1 MIEIRNVNNPFWPK
15 VFSVGNPRVK
25 TGCTLWKGKI
35 FTLKAI
41 VMTNCFGWGTDSPI
55 HVSFFLANFLLRT
68 YSVLALSLQPDT
80 VCNCVWKNGVETGAE
95 RALEGGNEYHGEAD
109 CAASSYRPY
118 GKAFSPSWLIAES
131 VAIACVTHL
140 LDLMSHLSR

>member
-1 MIEIRNVNNPFWPK
+1 MIEVIHVNNPFWPNI
-15 VFSVGNPRVK
+15 FSARTLRVK
-25 TGCTLWKGKI
+25 TGCTLWKEKI

-41 VMTNCFGWGTDSPI
+41 VRTNCFGWGTDSSI
-55 HVSFFLANFLLRT
+55 HPPFFLANCILRT
-68 YSVLALSLQPDT
+68 YSVLVLFLQPNT
-80 VCNCVWKNGVETGAE
+80 VCDCVWKDSVETGAE

-118 GKAFSPSWLIAES
+118 GKTFSPSWLIAES

-140 LDLMSHLSR
+140 FDLMSHLSR